1 MIPVRALAFL
11 LVATACASPP
21 HRPAPGTVR
30 EIRVRVA
37 CDDEFRRREDWRE
50 DALARLREASA
61 PWERAFGI
69 RWAPADCV
77 AWESRDDAESMQD
90 VSDDLAARVG
100 PGDADV
106 LLGLTGQRRPDGRD
120 GELGL
125 AENFGRVALAG
136 AGWQGQSRQREVHAI
151 AHELGHLLGA
161 WHCAEEDTIMSSGA
175 PDTSR
180 FDEQVRRLVPLVRG
194 FDFRRGV
201 GGIDPGTLVAIDDL
215 YRRGH
220 GADARHP
227 VAEALLF
234 RGWARLDRREFAGAT
249 EDFRRAREI
258 FDSFV
263 LIDLDRIVS
272 CESGLTRARE
282 ASADPDESPR

>member
-1 MIPVRALAFL
+1 MRPAWALALL
-11 LVATACASPP
+11 LVATACGTASG
-21 HRPAPGTVR
+21 RAVPGALRV
-30 EIRVRVA
+30 IRVRVA
-37 CDDEFRRREDWRE
+37 CDEEFRRREDWRE
-50 DALARLREASA
+50 DALARLGEASA
-61 PWERAFGI
+61 PWEREFGI

-77 AWESRDDAESMQD
+77 AWESPDAAESMQD

-136 AGWQGQSRQREVHAI
+136 AGWQGQSRQREIHAI
-151 AHELGHLLGA
+151 AHEFGHLLGA

-175 PDTSR
+175 EDASR
-180 FDEQVRRLVPLVRG
+180 FDEPTRRLVALVRG

-201 GGIDPGTLVAIDDL
+201 GGIDADTLAAIDDL
-215 YRRGH
+215 FRRHH

-234 RGWARLDRREFAGAT
+234 RGWARLERQEHAAAA
-249 EDFRRAREI
+249 EDFRRARDI

-263 LIDLDRIVS
+263 VIDLDRIVS
-272 CESGLTRARE
+272 CESGLARARE
-282 ASADPDESPR
+282 ASESGDGSPR